1 MKFITL
7 EDGAGTRYPIV
18 FAEIQN
24 HCDVANAMVK
34 SGSLSYKVAD
44 AGFCS
49 VYLDADDKRTVSCW
63 GTSQT
68 VKTQPTKED
77 RAESERLIARMM
89 TP

>member
-7 EDGAGTRYPIV
+7 EDGAGNRYPIV
-18 FAEIQN
+18 FADVQN
-24 HCDVANAMVK
+24 HFDVANAMVE
-34 SGSLSYKVAD
+34 SGSLSYKVVD

-49 VYLDADDKRTVSCW
+49 VYLDANDQRTASCW
-63 GTSQT
+63 GYSQT
-68 VKTQPTKED
+68 IKAQPTPQD